1 MNLLTQTLL
10 ARFKELGPQDIK
22 DPIIVAKFFT
32 SWSHWTWYATSY
44 DEEAGLFFGIICGTH
59 IELGYFSMQDLKG
72 LIGPMGWHIERD
84 LYWKE
89 KRLSELTKRQ
99 PNLAALL

>member
-1 MNLLTQTLL
+1 MNLLNQTLL
-10 ARFKELGPQDIK
+10 SRFKEVGPQDIR
-22 DPIIVAKFFT
+22 DPIIVTKFFA
-32 SWSHWTWYATSY
+32 SWSMWTWYATSY

-72 LIGPMGWHIERD
+72 LIGPMGLHIERD

-89 KRLSELTKRQ
+89 KRLSELSKRQ
-99 PNLAALL
+99 PNLSALL